1 MNDPISSIFV
11 IRDLR
16 TGSEIIS
23 RLSLTNPQQAE
34 VDLHRILD
42 SLAATPPDGE
52 TYFQLLEQARL
63 PISFVA
69 EEMAKRYLN
78 KPLPLAEV
86 EEEIFQQV
94 VTLWLKTAK
103 AYAHCA
109 ECDTPDEDDAAHAQR
124 VATILHRCIHH
135 TGMAIV
141 EYQRARR
148 EYAWGLWLDLHG
160 YYASAEEW
168 GLATFGVPDPLDA
181 PDTGTHCMATYAAF
195 LLCEMA
201 GGFSLSVKK
210 QALVRRWAK
219 LWAPLVTVAQIDPE
233 VPPTG
238 FVIDLMQ
245 DCALRP
251 VSHFVPG
258 PNLRRLDT
266 TRLSAQLAHV
276 RELIRQ
282 RVPPAQLALGEDCS
296 AGQCAQLLDALARPW
311 ALAPASRRPRARYL
325 ADEIF
330 RGVSGYITGM
340 FVIVSVASG
349 PKSIAAETRLA
360 VSMSSCFASAFFL
373 YCAST
378 AA

>member
-141 EYQRARR
+141 EHQRARR
-148 EYAWGLWLDLHG
+148 EYSANLWLDLHG
-160 YYASAEEW
+160 YYGSAEEW
-168 GLATFGVPDPLDA
+168 GIATVPVADPLE
-181 PDTGTHCMATYAAF
+181 C
-195 LLCEMA
+195 
-201 GGFSLSVKK
+201 
-210 QALVRRWAK
+210 
-219 LWAPLVTVAQIDPE
+219 
-233 VPPTG
+233 
-238 FVIDLMQ
+238 
-245 DCALRP
+245 
-251 VSHFVPG
+251 
-258 PNLRRLDT
+258 
-266 TRLSAQLAHV
+266 
-276 RELIRQ
+276 
-282 RVPPAQLALGEDCS
+282 LG
-296 AGQCAQLLDALARPW
+296 R
-311 ALAPASRRPRARYL
+311 
-325 ADEIF
+325 
-330 RGVSGYITGM
+330 
-340 FVIVSVASG
+340 
-349 PKSIAAETRLA
+349 
-360 VSMSSCFASAFFL
+360 
-373 YCAST
+373 ST
-378 AA
+378 QS